1 MKFSYRARSS
11 AGELR
16 TGVVECA
23 DAREAARL
31 LRRQSLL
38 PLAIEAGA
46 SEKAARPA
54 ASLWRKLCSI
64 GTVPLLQKA
73 LFFRELALF
82 TAAGIPLSVS
92 LQRLAET
99 SRCVPMIKKIRRV
112 CRGVNGG
119 QSMSRAMRDGRFCEP
134 VDRMMLSVGEETGRL
149 SESLTLVAERYERR
163 ERLRSKILSALAYP
177 ALVLFFSLAVLL
189 VMFVFVLPKF
199 HGIFARL
206 KIPMPALTAK
216 LFYVSGHLPLILSFL
231 LACVSAAAGAI
242 WGLRRVPGAR
252 LAIDRLRLK
261 VPVVGALRAKAALAR
276 SLRSLGL
283 LLKSGVP
290 LLRSLELSAET
301 SHNAAMARTLME
313 LHDAASRG
321 GGLAARARELALL
334 QPVTA
339 TLIAAGEQTGKM
351 DEMLLRAA
359 EWHERALDEGI
370 KRLTSVLEPLLII
383 AVGLAAAI
391 VVAAI
396 FLPILQAVR
405 SLS

>member
-82 TAAGIPLSVS
+82 TAAGIPLGVS

-261 VPVVGALRAKAALAR
+261 VPGAGALAAQSGAAAEIRRAAAAFAR
-276 SLRSLGL
+276 AQRGNFPQRRDGPDADGASRRCFPRSR
-283 LLKSGVP
+283 SGGSGP
-290 LLRSLELSAET
+290 GTGSA
-301 SHNAAMARTLME
+301 AAGNG
-313 LHDAASRG
+313 DVDRG
-321 GGLAARARELALL
+321 GGTDRENGRNA
-334 QPVTA
+334 
-339 TLIAAGEQTGKM
+339 AAGRGM
-351 DEMLLRAA
+351 A
-359 EWHERALDEGI
+359 
-370 KRLTSVLEPLLII
+370 
-383 AVGLAAAI
+383 
-391 VVAAI
+391 
-396 FLPILQAVR
+396 
-405 SLS
+405 

>member
-301 SHNAAMARTLME
+301 SHNAA
-313 LHDAASRG
+313 ASRG
-321 GGLAARARELALL
+321 VGLAARARELALL